1 MSWRARTRRL
11 LPYLITAGSGFLLAY
26 LVVYFFV
33 FPVGLVPDEGEL
45 PNVVSLYY
53 DDAVQRLREA
63 GFDGTRGEER
73 FHGTIPAGLVLEQ
86 DPPGGSRQPRGTQVS
101 LDVSRGQLE
110 AEVPRVVGLTRQQ
123 AEVALQNA
131 GLDVGDVRQRS
142 SGQPRG
148 EVIAV
153 EPVAGTS
160 VPVPAAV
167 TLTVST
173 GPSELI
179 MPDVVGQSFP
189 QARAFLEQLG
199 LRPEPPAYDSTS
211 YMPQLTVIGQTPLP
225 GVGVP
230 PGSRV
235 TLRVAGRAP

>member
-11 LPYLITAGSGFLLAY
+11 LPYLITAAGGFLLAY
-26 LVVYFFV
+26 LFVFFFV
-33 FPVGLVPDEGEL
+33 FPDELVPDEGEM

-53 DDAVQRLREA
+53 DDAVRRLREQ

-73 FHGTIPAGLVLEQ
+73 FHPTSPEGVVLEQ
-86 DPPGGSRQPRGTQVS
+86 DPPGGSRQPRGTTVTLAIS
-101 LDVSRGQLE
+101 KGQLE

-131 GLDVGDVRQRS
+131 GLDVGDIRERS

-153 EPVAGTS
+153 EPVSGTS

-173 GPSELI
+173 GPSELA

-199 LRPEPPAYDSTS
+199 LRPEPPVYDSTS
-211 YMPQLTVIGQTPLP
+211 YMPLLTVIGQSPLP
-225 GVGVP
+225 GVSVP

>member
-1 MSWRARTRRL
+1 MNWRAQTRRL
-11 LPYLITAGSGFLLAY
+11 LPYFITAASGFLLAY
-26 LVVYFFV
+26 LFVYFFV
-33 FPVGLVPDEGEL
+33 FPVGLVPDEGEM

-53 DDAVQRLREA
+53 DDAVRRLREQ
-63 GFDGTRGEER
+63 GFDGSRGEER
-73 FHGTIPAGLVLEQ
+73 FHATIPEGVVLEQ
-86 DPPGGSRQPRGTQVS
+86 DPPGGSRQPRGTRVT
-101 LDVSRGQLE
+101 LAVSRGQLE
-110 AEVPRVVGLTRQQ
+110 AEVPRVIGLTRQQ

-142 SGQPRG
+142 SGRPRG

-153 EPVAGTS
+153 EPVAGTA

-173 GPSELI
+173 GPSELT

-189 QARAFLEQLG
+189 QARTLLEQIG
-199 LRPEPPAYDSTS
+199 LRTQDPIYDSTS
-211 YMPQLTVIGQTPLP
+211 YMPALSVIAQTPLP
-225 GVGVP
+225 GVMVP